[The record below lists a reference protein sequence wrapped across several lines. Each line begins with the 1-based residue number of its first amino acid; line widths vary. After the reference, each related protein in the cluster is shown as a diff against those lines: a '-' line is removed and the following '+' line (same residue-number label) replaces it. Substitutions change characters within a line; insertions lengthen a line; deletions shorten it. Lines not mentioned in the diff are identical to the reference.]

1 MRLFLGNEKHTAV
14 LMMVGEAC
22 FWRAFKQ
29 LILGVFTAQWN
40 TDRPSESLIQMSA
53 PCLHGTLSN
62 LDMTGVFPGLL
73 QKYLH
78 ALRFGLECGPEK
90 WSETRAVLGV
100 DLCTQTKQSVA
111 HAWLV
116 AEDGIHERSA
126 AAMVSVVHSILN
138 SLLSIMMQLQ
148 VGECTSD

>member
-62 LDMTGVFPGLL
+62 PDMTGVSPGLT
-73 QKYLH
+73 
-78 ALRFGLECGPEK
+78 
-90 WSETRAVLGV
+90 SE
-100 DLCTQTKQSVA
+100 
-111 HAWLV
+111 
-116 AEDGIHERSA
+116 
-126 AAMVSVVHSILN
+126 VSSYTEVWPGMWPREV
-138 SLLSIMMQLQ
+138 
-148 VGECTSD
+148 E